1 VRFDAYDF
9 RHAAEIL
16 EHRIEWQA
24 LREAIDGISR
34 DEVLRAHTDIEARR
48 TKSPA
53 GAQTAINAVFRN
65 RLLDWKTEPRLFDS
79 ADHTMRG
86 WKMDFFKN
94 GVGVEVSFNHAEA
107 IPWTF
112 TRLNIAGESQDVI
125 PDHRI
130 DVGIAVFASQSLKTW
145 GMMDAAVGTYE
156 IAREWLR
163 HMRPI
168 LPVPILVV
176 GLRVDD
182 WQPGPFRGTASRANE
197 RLGGHRVNPSLA
209 SMPPR

>member
-1 VRFDAYDF
+1 MQFDLFDF

-16 EHRIEWQA
+16 EHRTEWQS
-24 LREAIDGISR
+24 LRETIGGISR
-34 DEVLRAHTDIEARR
+34 DEVLRAHAEIEALR

-53 GAQTAINAVFRN
+53 GAQTAVNIVFRN
-65 RLLDWKTEPRLFDS
+65 RLRDWKAEPRLFDS
-79 ADHTMRG
+79 TEQTMRG
-86 WKMDFFKN
+86 WKMDFVKN

-107 IPWTF
+107 VPWTF

-130 DVGIAVFASQSLKTW
+130 DVGVAIFASQSLKTW

-156 IAREWLR
+156 LACEWLR

-182 WQPGPFRGTASRANE
+182 WQPGPFRGTASRGRTDN
-197 RLGGHRVNPSLA
+197 
-209 SMPPR
+209 